1 MTCAV
6 CNTDTKVICSG
17 DACLEGLTGGNGF
30 PVSESRACTSLISL
44 IITVDVSLIAA
55 FPGSA
60 SSAA

>member
-6 CNTDTKVICSG
+6 CNTGTKVICSG

-30 PVSESRACTSLISL
+30 PVSESRACTSLILL
-44 IITVDVSLIAA
+44 IITMDVSLIAT